1 MEKEKLKAL
10 LDDMSLKEKA
20 DQMLQLM
27 GAFYQED
34 MEGILTG
41 PARDMGVGEEDIQ
54 LAGSILGTYG
64 AGKLKKLQKEY
75 PSVRIVL
82 IKNYLSEKV
91 GDIYQ
96 QKEYENIKEIREINR
111 ILEGYYRYFENQLA
125 EVKAVEASECSYYFT
140 DHQYEYGAI
149 PSHLNE
155 LANQEI
161 ARMIERSIEA

>member
-1 MEKEKLKAL
+1 MIEKSRVVPRK
-10 LDDMSLKEKA
+10 S
-20 DQMLQLM
+20 
-27 GAFYQED
+27 
-34 MEGILTG
+34 
-41 PARDMGVGEEDIQ
+41 EECRRLWEESCSQ
-54 LAGSILGTYG
+54 FV
-64 AGKLKKLQKEY
+64 KKLQKEY